1 MLCSWRRLSRMVEN
15 QVVWNRGKVNRGPDA
30 VKVRGRHQGSTNPKA
45 PVSGLT
51 ENSSSFLTRAD
62 EKNTSKK
69 VPISK
74 NVRKDGAECLEND
87 VFCLFPSQ

>member
-1 MLCSWRRLSRMVEN
+1 MEN
-15 QVVWNRGKVNRGPDA
+15 QVVLNRGKVNSAPDA

-45 PVSGLT
+45 PVSGST

-62 EKNTSKK
+62 ANTGKK